1 MKQTLSWNGLG
12 LELEGPG
19 PYAGLAHSRSKILLG
34 TILALIW
41 PKPANIFRALCGF
54 TIMYWNAMKIF
65 SLLGRTNFFLLYPVS
80 VEEQSPMKLKARK
93 LMPVSALSKSR
104 GKQVFFPNHRRP
116 SKTCSWSLRL
126 PAASTSI
133 SLQSIQFFSQTFIDP
148 SESVSSIHLSIFR
161 FFKKH
166 MVMKIWTN
174 NEIILASDQSL
185 CNQWTI
191 FIEAIQG

>member
-1 MKQTLSWNGLG
+1 
-12 LELEGPG
+12 
-19 PYAGLAHSRSKILLG
+19 
-34 TILALIW
+34 
-41 PKPANIFRALCGF
+41 
-54 TIMYWNAMKIF
+54 MKIF

-93 LMPVSALSKSR
+93 LRPVSALRKSR

-133 SLQSIQFFSQTFIDP
+133 SLQSIQFFPKLLLIRANPSVRFICQ
-148 SESVSSIHLSIFR
+148 SFGFS
-161 FFKKH
+161 KKH

>member
-12 LELEGPG
+12 LGLEGPG
-19 PYAGLAHSRSKILLG
+19 PYAGLAHSRSKMLLG

-41 PKPANIFRALCGF
+41 PKPANIFKALCGF

-93 LMPVSALSKSR
+93 LRPVSPLSKSR
-104 GKQVFFPNHRRP
+104 GKQVFFPKP
-116 SKTCSWSLRL
+116 SASFKNLQLVAS
-126 PAASTSI
+126 AASCVHFDFASI
-133 SLQSIQFFSQTFIDP
+133 DSIFSQTFIDP

-161 FFKKH
+161 FFKKTH
-166 MVMKIWTN
+166 GHEN
-174 NEIILASDQSL
+174 LDE
-185 CNQWTI
+185 
-191 FIEAIQG
+191 